1 MLSLSILPA
10 LVALLSLVSPGGAFN
25 LGAKRVKNDKPLSIG
40 YVRSLTSTYPQTT
53 FTNHKLQIVFPGFE
67 PLDIWGPM
75 EILFS
80 LSGVYNMTLSTISFT
95 AGPISARL
103 DRPFTIGPNG
113 TRVDPKFA
121 LNPTIM
127 ATHSFD
133 NAPELDVIIVPGG
146 VGNFLLDNE
155 DNFGMENFI
164 ASRFDSV
171 QYVLSVCTGA
181 TTLARSGILNGL
193 RATTNKAAWAWATS
207 PRHGGNVT
215 WVPNARWVENEKV
228 WTSSGV
234 AAGMDMM
241 YRWLSVYYGD
251 STHVNETLNGIEYV
265 PHTDMHWD
273 PFAVVHDVSIFFFS
287 SWMEWMLTCDRSR
300 VQIGVDRLWTVGV
313 QLGFEIVRRLK

>member
-1 MLSLSILPA
+1 MLQFSLFSVLVTLLP
-10 LVALLSLVSPGGAFN
+10 LISPIRAFN
-25 LGAKRVKNDKPLSIG
+25 TGYARVQDDSDKPLSIG
-40 YVRSLTSTYPQTT
+40 YVRSPISNSSLLPSTNQPP
-53 FTNHKLQIVFPGFE
+53 FFQIVFPGFE

-80 LSGVYNMTLSTISFT
+80 LSGVYNMTLSTISFE

-103 DRPFTIGPNG
+103 NRTFTIGPNG
-113 TRVDPKFA
+113 TLVDPKFA

-127 ATHSFD
+127 ATHSFAD
-133 NAPELDVIIVPGG
+133 APELDVIIVPGG

-155 DNFGMENFI
+155 NNFGMEDFI

-171 QYVLSVCTGA
+171 KYVLSVCTGA

-193 RATTNKAAWAWATS
+193 KATTNKAAWTWATDA
-207 PRHGGNVT
+207 RHGANVT
-215 WVPNARWVENEKV
+215 WVPNARWVENDKV

-251 STHVNETLNGIEYV
+251 STHVNEVCCLMRES
-265 PHTDMHWD
+265 
-273 PFAVVHDVSIFFFS
+273 VVRDVL
-287 SWMEWMLTCDRSR
+287 LT
-300 VQIGVDRLWTVGV
+300 GG
-313 QLGFEIVRRLK
+313 RR